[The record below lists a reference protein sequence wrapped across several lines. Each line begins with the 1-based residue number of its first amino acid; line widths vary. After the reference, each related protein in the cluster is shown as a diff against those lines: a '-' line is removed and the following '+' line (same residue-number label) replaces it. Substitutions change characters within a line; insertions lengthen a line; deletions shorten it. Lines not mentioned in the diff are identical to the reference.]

1 MKSESRCPSCGRK
14 LPQDSRAAVCPA
26 CEFEGALL
34 VSPQTPLDG
43 VDGASS
49 STRLGDYELLEEIAE
64 GGMGVVYRARQ
75 LSLNRIVAIK
85 MVQAAGN
92 VGSHFIQRFR
102 TEAEAVAKLQH
113 SNIVAIHEI
122 GEHEGHHFFSMEYVD
137 GPDLLKLVG
146 NKPLPARQAAGY
158 AKTVAEAIHYA
169 HQQGVLHRDL
179 KPSNVLVNS
188 SDQPKI
194 TDFGL
199 AKVLTSDTELTLSG
213 QVLGTP
219 HYLPPEQA
227 SGTRGQIGPWSD
239 VYGLGALLYFLLTSR
254 PPFQAQE
261 LTDVLDHVLH
271 REPVSPRL
279 LNPSVPRDLET
290 ICLKCLEKEPHRRYA
305 SAQAVA
311 EDLGRYLRSETI
323 IARPV
328 SPPEKAWRWC
338 RRKPALAGALL
349 ACLLALVFG
358 VIGISWQWR
367 RAESEAQTARRS
379 LYDADMQLAHQAFDE
394 NNYGRVEQLL
404 QKHDPQSSG
413 RADEDLRGWE
423 WRYLKDQLKSGELYT
438 LGSHSNT
445 VTYLT
450 FSPDGQWLAS
460 ASHYEFAND
469 VKIWDLHRQ
478 SCAATLSFERAQR
491 INIMA
496 FSPDSQILAVADL
509 GQLRFYRAPEWSE
522 PVPGMTISNRF
533 AALAYSA
540 DGRLL
545 VGLEGNSPN
554 EVIVMDASDHHIVT
568 SWSAIDGRTLV
579 LSPDGRYAAVQS
591 SPQPEIVV
599 YEFGTG
605 AEVARLSGPGGS
617 YRQGNIAFS
626 PDGRI
631 FGSVVGRGTSSLGR
645 WTEFWSV
652 PDFLPIQ
659 KLQPKDTHFT
669 GVTFSA
675 DSQHAYL
682 ASADQTIAIY
692 DVSNWSRRATLRG
705 HRDEVWCVAVSPDG
719 TQLASG
725 SRDGTVRIWP
735 TADLPGARTGWP
747 LPPTTREVYLS
758 DDGKTLATISTN
770 HQLQLWRTLD
780 FQCLAEGPVPYTHR
794 LNLSHHQWTQVAV
807 APDGTCLAVGT
818 GTPAEGG
825 GKIGERLTTFQIP
838 SLQEAVEF
846 RGLRSWPAGV
856 AFSPDGTQLAAGA
869 FFGAGQA
876 LVWDVP
882 SGKLLHTLIGITG
895 RAGYLRFSPR
905 RTWLAIRLDE
915 GWTWGLSV
923 GLWRLPES
931 TSERV
936 LSKSRHRI
944 MDLAFSP
951 DERYLATAG
960 EDASICIWDVATGER
975 LCDLTGQQTS
985 FTAVAWSPDGDRLV
999 GGGDDGTL
1007 TIWDTASHQQVGRLK
1022 GHKAPVNRVA
1032 FLPNGNH
1039 LVSISLDSL
1048 RLWHAR
1054 PLAETSVPGEE
1065 TQATD
1070 RRR

>member
-1 MKSESRCPSCGRK
+1 MPNVRSAAMNSEGHCPSCGRK
-14 LPQDSRAAVCPA
+14 LPHDSRAAVCPA

-34 VSPQTPLDG
+34 ASPQTPFDA
-43 VDGASS
+43 VDGTSS

-75 LSLNRIVAIK
+75 VNLNRIVAIK
-85 MVQAAGN
+85 MLLPGGH
-92 VGSHFIQRFR
+92 VGSHFVQRFR

-113 SNIVAIHEI
+113 PNIVAIHEV
-122 GEHEGHHFFSMEYVD
+122 GEHEGRHFFSMEYVD

-158 AKTVAEAIHYA
+158 VKTVAEAIHYA

-188 SDQPKI
+188 SDQLKI

-227 SGTRGQIGPWSD
+227 SGKRGQIGPWSD

-261 LTDVLDHVLH
+261 LTDVLDQVLH

-279 LNPSVPRDLET
+279 LSPSVPRDLET

-305 SAQAVA
+305 SAQDAA

-328 SPPEKAWRWC
+328 SPPYKAWRWC
-338 RRKPALAGALL
+338 RRKPALAGALM
-349 ACLLALVFG
+349 ACLLALVLG
-358 VIGISWQWR
+358 VSGISWQWR
-367 RAESEAQTARRS
+367 RAESEARAARRS

-404 QKHDPQSSG
+404 QKHDPRSAG
-413 RADEDLRGWE
+413 RADDLRGWE
-423 WRYLKDQLKSGELYT
+423 WRYLKDQIKSGELYT

-450 FSPDGQWLAS
+450 FSPDGKWLAS

-469 VKIWDLHRQ
+469 VKIWDLHQQ
-478 SCAATLSFERAQR
+478 SCAATLPFERAQR

-496 FSPDSQILAVADL
+496 FSPDSQTLAVADIGRL
-509 GQLRFYRAPEWSE
+509 QFYQAPDWRE
-522 PVPGMTISNRF
+522 PLPGMTISHRF
-533 AALAYSA
+533 SAIAYSA

-545 VGLEGNSPN
+545 VALERDRPYS
-554 EVIVMDASDHHIVT
+554 VIVMDAGDHHTVT
-568 SWSAIDGRTLV
+568 SWPAISGRTLV

-591 SPQPEIVV
+591 APQPGIVV

-605 AEVARLSGPGGS
+605 AEVARLSGPGSS

-631 FGSVVGRGTSSLGR
+631 FGSVVARGTSSLGR
-645 WTEFWSV
+645 WAEFWSV
-652 PDFLPIQ
+652 PDFLPVQ

-669 GVTFSA
+669 GVTFSL
-675 DSQHAYL
+675 DSQQAYL
-682 ASADQTIAIY
+682 ASADQTIAVY

-705 HRDEVWCVAVSPDG
+705 HRDEVWCVTVSPDG
-719 TQLASG
+719 KQLASG
-725 SRDGTVRIWP
+725 SRDGTVRIWS
-735 TADLPGARTGWP
+735 TAVRPDASPAWP
-747 LPPTTREVYLS
+747 LPPATREVYMAP
-758 DDGKTLATISTN
+758 DGQFLATISTN
-770 HQLQLWRTLD
+770 HHLQLWRTLD
-780 FQCLAEGPVPYTHR
+780 FQCLGEGPVPYTHR
-794 LNLSHHQWTQVAV
+794 YPMSNNMWTQVAL
-807 APDGTCLAVGT
+807 APGGACLAVANGRDS
-818 GTPAEGG
+818 GG
-825 GKIGERLTTFQIP
+825 GDVGEKLTTFQVP
-838 SLQEAVEF
+838 SLEGAVEF

-856 AFSPDGTQLAAGA
+856 AFSPDGKQLAAGS
-869 FFGAGQA
+869 FFGADHA
-876 LVWDVP
+876 LVWDAQ
-882 SGKLLHTLIGITG
+882 SGKVLHTLTNIPG
-895 RAGYLRFSPR
+895 RSGYLKFSPR
-905 RTWLAIRLDE
+905 GTWLAIRLDE
-915 GWTWGLSV
+915 SWTWGLTV
-923 GLWRLPES
+923 GLWRPPGAAPE
-931 TSERV
+931 RI
-936 LSKSRHRI
+936 LGKPRHRI
-944 MDLAFSP
+944 MDLTFSP

-960 EDASICIWDVATGER
+960 EDASVCIWDVATGER
-975 LCDLTGQQTS
+975 LCDLTGQHTS
-985 FTAVAWSPDGDRLV
+985 FTGVAWSPDGHRLV

-1022 GHKAPVNRVA
+1022 GHQAPVHRVA
-1032 FLPNGNH
+1032 FLPDGNH

-1048 RLWHAR
+1048 RLWHAP
-1054 PLAETSVPGEE
+1054 PLTEN
-1065 TQATD
+1065 
-1070 RRR
+1070 RRSPQ